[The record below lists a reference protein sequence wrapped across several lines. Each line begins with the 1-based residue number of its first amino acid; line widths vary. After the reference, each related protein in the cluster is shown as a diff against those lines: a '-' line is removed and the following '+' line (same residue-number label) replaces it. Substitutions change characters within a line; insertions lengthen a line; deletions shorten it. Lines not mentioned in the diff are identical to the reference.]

1 MYLKCHR
8 RFKDGKEHRYWSIA
22 EKRRVSARRTIDRH
36 VLYLGEI
43 NDSQRASWL
52 KSIEAFDETRGS
64 QRKLALF
71 PSDRAVPEHAEEYGV
86 QVKLKEF
93 TLRRPRQWGACWA
106 FCRLWA
112 LLGMEGFWQPRLADS
127 REGTSWYHVLML
139 QVAYRLI
146 DPGSE
151 WRLHRQ
157 WYERSAMA
165 DLLGEGPELAAKDT
179 LYRCLDRLLPHK
191 DALQLYLK
199 DRWQDLFGASFDVL
213 LYDLTSTYFE
223 SDPPFEDDDKRRFGY
238 SRDHRFDCVQVVIAL
253 IVTPE
258 GLPLTYEVL
267 SGNTA
272 DASTLPHF
280 LARIEKLYGSA
291 RRIWVMDRGI
301 PTEAHLELMR
311 ARGAQYLVGTPKG
324 RLNKLEAA
332 LAARAWHAARPEVRV
347 KLLPEDG
354 DLYVYVESQARIG
367 KERSM
372 RRKRFKRYWAR
383 LKELQRQRPSYS
395 TLLMKLGA
403 AAHEAGRTSALAKVP
418 LPEAPPKGEREKR
431 VDFTFTLDRAALK
444 KVRRRE
450 GRYLLRSNLTD
461 TDPAKLWEFYLQL
474 SEVENAFKELKGD
487 LAIRPIHHQTEERI
501 EAHIF
506 VAFIAYCLQ
515 VTLKQLLKQRA
526 PGLTPRVVLEKL
538 AAMQLLDVHFPTTD
552 GRELIFTR
560 YTQPQPDQQL
570 LLAQLGWGLP
580 EQARPRITAKS
591 AVAV

>member
-1 MYLKCHR
+1 
-8 RFKDGKEHRYWSIA
+8 
-22 EKRRVSARRTIDRH
+22 
-36 VLYLGEI
+36 
-43 NDSQRASWL
+43 
-52 KSIEAFDETRGS
+52 
-64 QRKLALF
+64 
-71 PSDRAVPEHAEEYGV
+71 
-86 QVKLKEF
+86 
-93 TLRRPRQWGACWA
+93 
-106 FCRLWA
+106 
-112 LLGMEGFWQPRLADS
+112 LLD
-127 REGTSWYHVLML
+127 
-139 QVAYRLI
+139 
-146 DPGSE
+146 
-151 WRLHRQ
+151 
-157 WYERSAMA
+157 
-165 DLLGEGPELAAKDT
+165 
-179 LYRCLDRLLPHK
+179 
-191 DALQLYLK
+191 
-199 DRWQDLFGASFDVL
+199 
-213 LYDLTSTYFE
+213 
-223 SDPPFEDDDKRRFGY
+223 
-238 SRDHRFDCVQVVIAL
+238 
-253 IVTPE
+253 
-258 GLPLTYEVL
+258 
-267 SGNTA
+267 
-272 DASTLPHF
+272 
-280 LARIEKLYGSA
+280 
-291 RRIWVMDRGI
+291 
-301 PTEAHLELMR
+301 
-311 ARGAQYLVGTPKG
+311 TPKG
-324 RLNKLEAA
+324 RLNRLEAA
-332 LAARAWHAARPEVRV
+332 LVARAWHIARPEVRV

-403 AAHEAGRTSALAKVP
+403 AAHDAGRTRALVKLT

-431 VDFTFTLDRAALK
+431 VDFTFALDRAALK

-474 SEVENAFKELKGD
+474 SEIETAFKELKGD
-487 LAIRPIHHQTEERI
+487 LAIRPIHHQNEQRI

-552 GRELIFTR
+552 GRELLFTR

-591 AVAV
+591 TVAV